1 MVAYYKANF
10 QLFSIFFI
18 WLIIGKYAPVISY
31 AVIPITMFLMYKKGM
46 IEELLIGYFFI
57 LILSDSLEDS
67 LFFAKNV
74 KNIYISVLAVFFFF
88 DTKNFQ
94 PLNKL
99 YKLYVPFFIFAL
111 FTISI
116 SLFEPFFFTGF
127 QKTISFAIS
136 LMIIPNFITRL
147 YREGGGLFLKRIV
160 FFAVTILIIG
170 FILKYVAHDFAYL
183 ENGRYRGFLGSP
195 NGLGIYSVLTFI
207 IFFVIDYFFPS
218 LFTKQERIILIG
230 AILLSIFLSGSRNS
244 VFAILIFY
252 FFQRFFSVSPFLGF
266 ILFLLTLFVSELIS
280 TNLSSILNSIG
291 LGEFF
296 RTKTLEEGSGRYI
309 AWNFAWIHIQQN
321 FFIGKGFAYNEFY
334 MRQYYALL
342 SKLGHQGGIHN
353 SFLTFWM
360 DQGLIGLLIYLR
372 SYILMFIKS
381 AKQTKFAY
389 PILFALSFT
398 AIFESWL
405 VASLSPFAF
414 LAIFIFTII
423 TSDEIV
429 PQEYMVSKEQALIKE
444 PVI

>member
-10 QLFSIFFI
+10 QLFFVFFI

-31 AVIPITMFLMYKKGM
+31 AVVPLTMFLMYKKGM

-57 LILSDSLEDS
+57 LILSDSLEES
-67 LFFAKNV
+67 LIFAKSV

-99 YKLYVPFFIFAL
+99 YKLYIPFFIFAL
-111 FTISI
+111 FTISFSI
-116 SLFEPFFFTGF
+116 FEPFFFTGL

-136 LMIIPNFITRL
+136 LMIIPNFITKL
-147 YREGGGLFLKRIV
+147 YREGGELFFKRIV

-170 FILKYVAHDFAYL
+170 FILKYAAHDFAYL

-207 IFFVIDYFFPS
+207 VFFVINSFFPS

-230 AILLSIFLSGSRNS
+230 SILLSIFFSGSRNS

-252 FFQRFFSVSPFLGF
+252 FFQRFFSLSPFLGF
-266 ILFLLTLFVSELIS
+266 IIFLLTLFVSELIS
-280 TNLSSILNSIG
+280 INLSSILNSIG

-309 AWNFAWIHIQQN
+309 AWNFAWVHIQQN
-321 FFIGKGFAYNEFY
+321 FFMGKGFAYNEFY
-334 MRQYYALL
+334 MRQNYGLL
-342 SKLGHQGGIHN
+342 SDLGHQGGIHN

-372 SYILMFIKS
+372 SYILMFMKA
-381 AKQTKFAY
+381 AKQTKFSY
-389 PILFALSFT
+389 PILFTISFT

-405 VASLSPFAF
+405 VGSLSPFAF
-414 LAIFIFTII
+414 LGILIFTII
-423 TSDEIV
+423 TSEEIV
-429 PQEYMVSKEQALIKE
+429 PQDYVVSKEQALIKE